1 MKLNYRFLFTYSHF
15 LRTIKVC
22 WILLLT
28 FLLSCNEAI
37 IELSCNEAI
46 IEVNDL
52 SEPSMINKWQVIGAF
67 PLSSEKGLLNDELER
82 YNLSERSATIEQLTT
97 LEIDTLSGFS
107 KRLVNIE
114 GYSIDFYKH
123 FPIPDSTTSAMFA
136 YAYCIVKSNKEQ
148 TLMLNYASN
157 SGSVIWLNNKIL
169 LEEKYTIYKRFTY
182 AQKYIP
188 INLRK
193 GNNLLL
199 VKVRNDG
206 KDWKMF
212 AAIENFTEQGQRRHN
227 ILSVM
232 DNYGNIMNS
241 CMVENDTLEFGW
253 WMPSNYYGDFNIR
266 GKGVDTT
273 FSVNSR
279 PNDMNISFLEDG
291 FYRLSLFMVQD
302 TIVQHFFKGDFHKAF
317 TNKLTIL
324 SKMDLDPL
332 TRKNVEAY
340 EFRYSHLLKPAHL
353 PQMSYEIPDW
363 KRKLMFL
370 FKGINIIYEN
380 SINKERSSVPNINSY
395 ISKIDSSVQYYQLF
409 APNDYSKDEPLPL
422 IVQLPVPVKRFKPY
436 LATYHF
442 ADIDGSDLL
451 SYVANKFNAIIL
463 KANFRTVDIT
473 NGNTLDEF
481 DLWENI
487 EAVKNLYNID
497 TSKISLIGTCESAF
511 YALRIG
517 AKYPE
522 RIAAMSLVSPRLAG
536 LNGRGNP
543 WVLQQN
549 PINILSNLW
558 DTPILNIHSK
568 LDEHTKI
575 ENSYYLNELINKEK
589 LTKYEYREL
598 PLDFEPFYLGEYIE
612 DLVKFNLRH
621 SISERKLDELRF
633 TAYQLKNSTYYWLK
647 VIEMDKMGAKI
658 TVHAIIKD
666 NTLEIKS
673 DNVNRI
679 QLDLGDL
686 PYNANEKLK
695 IVHNNKVIY
704 EGYTD
709 GDELT
714 VGVQNGYSQGL
725 VKNSLIEG
733 PFVHVFLQPFII
745 VPGTI
750 GDQKEIQLNNT
761 IATQLAEMWDT
772 MYYAK
777 CHVVIDQN
785 ISENEIQN
793 FNLILIGN
801 EHNNKL
807 LKQHNNIMP
816 IRNTSNSV
824 VINNEHFQ
832 GENLNYYMVYPNP
845 ARTDNYIAVLGYN
858 NADRFLLMSE
868 NDISPLE
875 NISYLGYYDYKVWT
889 PNKVI
894 HKGYFNWNWKAKN
907 NE

>member
-1 MKLNYRFLFTYSHF
+1 
-15 LRTIKVC
+15 
-22 WILLLT
+22 
-28 FLLSCNEAI
+28 
-37 IELSCNEAI
+37 
-46 IEVNDL
+46 
-52 SEPSMINKWQVIGAF
+52 
-67 PLSSEKGLLNDELER
+67 
-82 YNLSERSATIEQLTT
+82 
-97 LEIDTLSGFS
+97 
-107 KRLVNIE
+107 
-114 GYSIDFYKH
+114 
-123 FPIPDSTTSAMFA
+123 
-136 YAYCIVKSNKEQ
+136 
-148 TLMLNYASN
+148 MLNYASN

-212 AAIENFTEQGQRRHN
+212 AAIENFTEQGQRRHS

-232 DNYGNIMNS
+232 DNYGDIMNS
-241 CMVENDTLEFGW
+241 CMVENDTIEFGW

-279 PNDMNISFLEDG
+279 PNEMDVSFLKDG
-291 FYRLSLFMVQD
+291 FYRLSLFMAQD
-302 TIVQHFFKGDFHKAF
+302 TIVQDFFKGDFHKAF
-317 TNKLTIL
+317 KSRLTLL
-324 SKMDLDPL
+324 SKMDLDLL

-340 EFRYSHLLKPAHL
+340 GFRYNHLLRPAHL
-353 PQMSYEIPDW
+353 PQMPYEFPNW

-370 FKGINIIYEN
+370 FKGINVIYEN

-395 ISKIDSSVQYYQLF
+395 ISKIDSAVQYYQLF
-409 APNDYSKDEPLPL
+409 APNDYSMGEPLPL
-422 IVQLPVPVKRFKPY
+422 IVQLPVPVKRYKPY

-442 ADIDGSDLL
+442 ADIDGS
-451 SYVANKFNAIIL
+451 
-463 KANFRTVDIT
+463 
-473 NGNTLDEF
+473 
-481 DLWENI
+481 
-487 EAVKNLYNID
+487 
-497 TSKISLIGTCESAF
+497 
-511 YALRIG
+511 
-517 AKYPE
+517 
-522 RIAAMSLVSPRLAG
+522 
-536 LNGRGNP
+536 
-543 WVLQQN
+543 
-549 PINILSNLW
+549 
-558 DTPILNIHSK
+558 
-568 LDEHTKI
+568 
-575 ENSYYLNELINKEK
+575 
-589 LTKYEYREL
+589 
-598 PLDFEPFYLGEYIE
+598 
-612 DLVKFNLRH
+612 
-621 SISERKLDELRF
+621 
-633 TAYQLKNSTYYWLK
+633 
-647 VIEMDKMGAKI
+647 
-658 TVHAIIKD
+658 
-666 NTLEIKS
+666 
-673 DNVNRI
+673 
-679 QLDLGDL
+679 
-686 PYNANEKLK
+686 EKLK

-714 VGVQNGYSQGL
+714 VGAQNGYSQDL

-733 PFVHVFLQPFII
+733 PFAHVFLQPFII

-777 CHVVIDQN
+777 CHVMIDQN

-845 ARTDNYIAVLGYN
+845 ARTDYYIAVLGYN

-868 NDISPLE
+868 NDLSPLE

-889 PNKVI
+889 PDKVI
-894 HKGYFNWNWKAKN
+894 RKSYFGRNW
-907 NE
+907 